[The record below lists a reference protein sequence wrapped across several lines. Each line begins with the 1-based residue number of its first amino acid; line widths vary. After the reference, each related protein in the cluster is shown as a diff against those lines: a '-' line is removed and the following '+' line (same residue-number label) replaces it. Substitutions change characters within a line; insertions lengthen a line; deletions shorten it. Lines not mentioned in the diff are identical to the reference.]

1 MLQVHFDDVF
11 FVAIAMAVI
20 ERARLGVWEFG
31 AFGAKVLIQ
40 FDLAVKQLNLGW
52 KNCSVV
58 TCCAF
63 NSKN

>member
-40 FDLAVKQLNLGW
+40 FDLAVKQ
-52 KNCSVV
+52 
-58 TCCAF
+58 
-63 NSKN
+63 